1 MSRLS
6 NITAAA
12 DALSALSPEDRA
24 IALEHSGVRRRKRGG
39 AKPGPKPGSTR
50 KAKADAEATPTTT
63 KKKKKKAKVT
73 AAPDEEKAAKAKRLI
88 SEGA

>member
-63 KKKKKKAKVT
+63 KKKKKKTT